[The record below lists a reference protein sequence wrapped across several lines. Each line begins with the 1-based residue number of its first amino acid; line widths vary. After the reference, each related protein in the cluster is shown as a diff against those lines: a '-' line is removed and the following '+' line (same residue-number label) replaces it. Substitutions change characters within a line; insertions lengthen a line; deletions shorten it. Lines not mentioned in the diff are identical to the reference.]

1 MVGILVAT
9 HGRFAEGL
17 LNAVE
22 LIAGKQEKTGT
33 IGLFHGDGIWEFED
47 RMKMLIR
54 ELDDGDGVLV
64 FVDILGGS
72 PANTVMKCLSMNH
85 EIRAIAGVNMGMLVQ
100 AVMMGTEQA
109 LRIYV
114 IFVKRRENKILFCYI
129 KDLKNSWQ
137 KHRKWMMRFRREMQ

>member
-85 EIRAIAGVNMGMLVQ
+85 EMRAIAGVNMGMLVQ
-100 AVMMGTEQA
+100 AVMMRDGTSLEDLCDICEEAGKQDPV
-109 LRIYV
+109 LLH
-114 IFVKRRENKILFCYI
+114 KRFEELMAEA
-129 KDLKNSWQ
+129 S
-137 KHRKWMMRFRREMQ
+137 EMDDEI